1 MKELDRMKKALDFF
15 IERADEGGCV
25 SNSGRCGVSSNA
37 MCRFMIG
44 YDHKPRSHPYDNAD
58 WDRCKRTIERIPHAE
73 WLERLYELPN
83 FDGWSNY
90 REQIL
95 KAVTERLIELKDVK
109 LSLQTTA
116 FLSIIIQ
123 EIKDIMNSNTKTP
136 QRKLLEIDELLNCW
150 VKENKLYKRND

>member
-44 YDHKPRSHPYDNAD
+44 YDNKPRSHPYDNAD
-58 WDRCKRTIERIPHAE
+58 WDRCKRTIKRIPHVE

-83 FDGWSNY
+83 FDGWSDY

-95 KAVTERLIELKDVK
+95 EAVTERLFELKDDAK

-116 FLSIIIQ
+116 FLSIIIR
-123 EIKDIMNSNTKTP
+123 EIKDIIQSDTKTVK
-136 QRKLLEIDELLNCW
+136 RKLIEIDELLDAW
-150 VKENKLYKRND
+150 VKSNKLNIG